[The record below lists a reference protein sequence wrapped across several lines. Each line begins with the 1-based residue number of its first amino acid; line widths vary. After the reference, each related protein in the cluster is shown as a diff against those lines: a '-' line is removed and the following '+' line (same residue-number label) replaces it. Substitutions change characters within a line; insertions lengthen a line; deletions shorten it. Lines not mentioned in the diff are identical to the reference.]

1 MSTSEM
7 IPFDVFDPRCP
18 SRKAFDQIFS
28 RWGILTLSRL
38 TLEPQR
44 FGMLRRAVGGISE
57 RMLSQTLKVLE
68 DEGLV
73 TRTEWDEK
81 PPRVEYSLSTS
92 GLRISQSLN
101 VVILDLYKELYKRG
115 PA

>member
-1 MSTSEM
+1 M
-7 IPFDVFDPRCP
+7 IPFDVFNPGCP

-38 TLEPQR
+38 SPEPQR
-44 FGMLRRAVGGISE
+44 FGVLRRAVGGISE

-68 DEGLV
+68 EEGLV

-81 PPRVEYSLSTS
+81 PPRVEYSLSEF
-92 GLRISQSLN
+92 GLRISQSLDT
-101 VVILDLYKELYKRG
+101 VIKDLYRELAKRRTS
-115 PA
+115 